1 MQPLVYHAVVG
12 YTPEMT
18 TVSSRLKAI
27 RADRQIT
34 QQYVGKLINA
44 EARIVADWE
53 GEHRR
58 LGGRRALEL
67 GRLLKLENPLEL
79 LILVLNEQ
87 LQERGIKACVTQM
100 EPITESADPE
110 H

>member
-1 MQPLVYHAVVG
+1 MQPLVYHGVVG
-12 YTPEMT
+12 YAAVMS
-18 TVSSRLKAI
+18 TVSARLKAI
-27 RADRQIT
+27 RAERQIT
-34 QQYVGKLINA
+34 QQYVGKLIHA
-44 EARIVADWE
+44 ESKIVADWE
-53 GEHRR
+53 GNNRR

-79 LILVLNEQ
+79 FILVLNEQ